1 MYGSVA
7 KCVAMRCQSVCKYN
21 FISLGDQENEVRV
34 QCVILEWKAHDSPI
48 SFETFLFTVFY
59 YIKPNQLSQRQRAII
74 GSWVGIF
81 KQSSLAAQI

>member
-1 MYGSVA
+1 MYSSVG
-7 KCVAMRCQSVCKYN
+7 KCVATWCQSLCKYN

-34 QCVILEWKAHDSPI
+34 RCVILEWKAHDSPI

-59 YIKPNQLSQRQRAII
+59 YIKPNQLSQRQHARI

-81 KQSSLAAQI
+81 KQSRLAAQI